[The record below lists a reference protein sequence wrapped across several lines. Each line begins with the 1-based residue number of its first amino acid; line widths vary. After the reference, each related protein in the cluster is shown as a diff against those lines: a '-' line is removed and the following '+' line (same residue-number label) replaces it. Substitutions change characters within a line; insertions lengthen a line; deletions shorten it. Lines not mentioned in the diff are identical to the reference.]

1 LSAKR
6 EGRHVRFGKPSLVAH
21 KKRGESHGVS
31 CDERGEGELSQGIT
45 LAEFKEVY
53 RLRPRLH
60 DMTVALNTYG
70 GAMGSISKADFE
82 RAARKIC
89 DVKLTPV
96 QVRAGNNYDCGCE
109 ATSCE

>member
-1 LSAKR
+1 VWAVFDQ
-6 EGRHVRFGKPSLVAH
+6 GGGCVA
-21 KKRGESHGVS
+21 
-31 CDERGEGELSQGIT
+31 QGIT

-82 RAARKIC
+82 RASRLIC
-89 DVKLTPV
+89 GVKLTPV
-96 QVRAGNNYDCGCE
+96 QVRQPPLCGRGCE
-109 ATSCE
+109 RTCWEQTEPAASLCSWRKPTESWMGRQREKL

>member
-1 LSAKR
+1 MWAVFDSGTAGA
-6 EGRHVRFGKPSLVAH
+6 GRAA
-21 KKRGESHGVS
+21 
-31 CDERGEGELSQGIT
+31 QGIT

-82 RAARKIC
+82 RASRQIC
-89 DVKLTPV
+89 GVKLTPV
-96 QVRAGNNYDCGCE
+96 QVRQRTGCGCGCE
-109 ATSCE
+109 RPWSGVDGAGCEPVELA